1 MGMGVSR
8 ETLEIFTEQLQGQRS
23 CLMGRVLSLDAT
35 TPILYGTT
43 YVPSRPPSVAVVLH
57 SNLCLEIFFL
67 LWEWKKTVF
76 LPIFYRNGQVECAKE
91 IGPACKGP

>member
-57 SNLCLEIFFL
+57 SNLCLEIFFSPL
-67 LWEWKKTVF
+67 GMEKNCFFANIL
-76 LPIFYRNGQVECAKE
+76 
-91 IGPACKGP
+91 